1 MGQDYY
7 ELLGVP
13 RNASTEEIKRAYKQ
27 LALIY
32 HPDRN
37 PGNKEVEE
45 RFKEITEAFNTLS
58 NHEAR
63 REYDR
68 PPQRLGF
75 WDEYMN
81 NLFRGFDDIFGTD
94 SGRGRTSESPPP
106 PRKETVDEIIVQGE
120 AGYEKLRGISFGTER
135 GYEKNERIA
144 AAEHLGKVYADS
156 GQYRNLS
163 GLITGTSLKTLE
175 KHLPRAA
182 ENALVTCYGDEGF
195 VEDIKNDERL
205 DTKLRD
211 RAEAKQIDY
220 ATEHGE
226 AHNLRR
232 IAQGGRTIENRLNA
246 GWAAI
251 DIYSKEENYTRLFGI
266 HDDERYLPE
275 TREAAE
281 TAGIKVAE
289 RRINGMVGYETEL
302 KEMHRNID
310 GKLPESIQNSA
321 IRKRLEYCKQENMLH
336 TIDEIASDGIYT
348 PVNMRLESI
357 AILLEIKVQKGDYEG
372 LQKMKGAKDILT
384 GLLYYPEEA
393 EDMINNAFQRAAQNA
408 IRESRYF
415 YELLGIGKT
424 DGLDEPVRIAAVDKA
439 LVFIREIETATNRY
453 ESRRARG
460 IFQQHMGVETE
471 IVDLYTGIARDEKLP
486 EPSRM
491 KAAARII
498 ERLVEIGD
506 YERVL
511 ALKKRDYVPDASKAS
526 ITDDVM
532 ERAVVNNAA
541 GKDEL
546 HLENH
551 VRYPL
556 ITMTK
561 GLPIESRNYYGILYV
576 NMLAS
581 GSVRDDTLLRAINV
595 GGIHGPEE
603 VEAYLT
609 AKTAEEILTTR
620 PKGILWRCKRSA
632 RMKEL

>member
-1 MGQDYY
+1 
-7 ELLGVP
+7 
-13 RNASTEEIKRAYKQ
+13 
-27 LALIY
+27 
-32 HPDRN
+32 
-37 PGNKEVEE
+37 
-45 RFKEITEAFNTLS
+45 
-58 NHEAR
+58 
-63 REYDR
+63 
-68 PPQRLGF
+68 
-75 WDEYMN
+75 
-81 NLFRGFDDIFGTD
+81 
-94 SGRGRTSESPPP
+94 
-106 PRKETVDEIIVQGE
+106 
-120 AGYEKLRGISFGTER
+120 
-135 GYEKNERIA
+135 
-144 AAEHLGKVYADS
+144 
-156 GQYRNLS
+156 
-163 GLITGTSLKTLE
+163 
-175 KHLPRAA
+175 
-182 ENALVTCYGDEGF
+182 
-195 VEDIKNDERL
+195 
-205 DTKLRD
+205 
-211 RAEAKQIDY
+211 
-220 ATEHGE
+220 
-226 AHNLRR
+226 
-232 IAQGGRTIENRLNA
+232 
-246 GWAAI
+246 
-251 DIYSKEENYTRLFGI
+251 
-266 HDDERYLPE
+266 
-275 TREAAE
+275 
-281 TAGIKVAE
+281 
-289 RRINGMVGYETEL
+289 
-302 KEMHRNID
+302 
-310 GKLPESIQNSA
+310 
-321 IRKRLEYCKQENMLH
+321 
-336 TIDEIASDGIYT
+336 
-348 PVNMRLESI
+348 
-357 AILLEIKVQKGDYEG
+357 
-372 LQKMKGAKDILT
+372 MKGAKDILT

-632 RMKEL
+632 RMKELGILSSSENAKEPFKKLSSLRTRIRVFFSRQGREMEALDSEMQRKFREANVAARQIVERGNAKRARLQPR